1 MKKRHAGRSGR
12 RVWPI
17 LLAAGLIVGVIVAMA
32 FFVRGFDS
40 TGSDNLAAPGAGTS
54 PSDVPGPTVTP
65 SGSPSKTGK
74 TKYVVPGGGPTI
86 TLGANDG
93 GGMKLSN
100 KNQHHLVARVTSAD
114 PIYAVGWLIPTSLNH
129 SYGKDMSPGRSFTID
144 TTVTGRPYYSLLW
157 VYAGKSGA
165 PVTCR
170 ISIDGKVRSTQ
181 TTQGAYGRQVC
192 YA

>member
-1 MKKRHAGRSGR
+1 M
-12 RVWPI
+12 
-17 LLAAGLIVGVIVAMA
+17 LLAAGLILGLVIAMA

-40 TGSDNLAAPGAGTS
+40 TGSDNYAAPGVGTVPSSDFPS
-54 PSDVPGPTVTP
+54 PSP
-65 SGSPSKTGK
+65 SVSAPKPST

-93 GGMKLSN
+93 GGIKLNN
-100 KNQHHLVARVTSAD
+100 KNQHHLVAHVTSSD

-129 SYGKDMSPGRSFTID
+129 AYGKDMSPGRSFTID
-144 TTVTGRPYYSLLW
+144 TMVTGRPYYSLLW

-165 PVTCR
+165 PVTCT
-170 ISIDGKVRSTQ
+170 ISIDGKVKSRQ

>member
-1 MKKRHAGRSGR
+1 MKKRRRGRAGR

-17 LLAAGLIVGVIVAMA
+17 LLGVGLVIGVVIAMA
-32 FFVRGFDS
+32 FFVRGFDD
-40 TGSDNLAAPGAGTS
+40 TGSDNIAAPGAGTIPSSDFPS
-54 PSDVPGPTVTP
+54 PSASV
-65 SGSPSKTGK
+65 SPPKAGK

-93 GGMKLSN
+93 GGIKLNN
-100 KNQHHLVARVTSAD
+100 KNQHHLVAHVTSSD
-114 PIYAVGWLIPTSLNH
+114 PIYAVGWLIPTSLSNA
-129 SYGKDMSPGRSFTID
+129 YGKDMSPGRSFTID

-165 PVTCR
+165 PVTCT
-170 ISIDGKVRSTQ
+170 ISIDGKVASSK